1 MVDAL
6 TRFFTERVF
15 GPDRA
20 AMLTAHIPAS
30 AAAAEQRRHTK
41 AETIRRKL
49 AKIDTAENALIT
61 ELETPADPSDP
72 AAQALRQRI
81 RARFTE
87 LYGQRT
93 TLETELA
100 ALDAAAPAT
109 QADDPTLLDELPNLG
124 DILTGAPPA
133 LTEQL
138 LDAFDIQATYNRD
151 KHQATIHATIT
162 DATPQ
167 AIRDLLTDPRADH
180 NTPPPSQ
187 PGTAHQDHV
196 SHLAGHTGS
205 SPRASTAPRAN
216 TVSCRARR
224 WGRRRCRSR

>member
-1 MVDAL
+1 MVRETVMVDAL

-93 TLETELA
+93 TLEAELA

-109 QADDPTLLDELPNLG
+109 QADDPTLLDELPHLG

-151 KHQATIHATIT
+151 KHQATIHGRVAPVHCCTGAPSGPRMRVPAHT
-162 DATPQ
+162 AQ
-167 AIRDLLTDPRADH
+167 ASRCGRLR
-180 NTPPPSQ
+180 
-187 PGTAHQDHV
+187 
-196 SHLAGHTGS
+196 S
-205 SPRASTAPRAN
+205 SAAPRCSPP
-216 TVSCRARR
+216 T
-224 WGRRRCRSR
+224 G